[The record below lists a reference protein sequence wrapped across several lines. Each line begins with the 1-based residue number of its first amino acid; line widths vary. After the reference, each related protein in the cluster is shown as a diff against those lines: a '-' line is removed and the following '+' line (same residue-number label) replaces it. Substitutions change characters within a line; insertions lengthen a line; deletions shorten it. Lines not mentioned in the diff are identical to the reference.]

1 MAKAGII
8 GAGSWGC
15 ALASVLDKNGHQVTI
30 WSIMEQEVA
39 MLKEKHEHTDKLP
52 GVKLSDKITFTTDLK
67 EAVTGLDLL
76 VLAVP
81 SAFTRDTAKKMAPYV
96 GKGQVV
102 ISVAKGI
109 EEKTE

>member
-102 ISVAKGI
+102 IDRKSVV
-109 EEKTE
+109 